1 VNCATT
7 DELIEMLFKGFRLM
21 WAQGTSW
28 NDGGAHWHHLASTTE
43 RSVCGGDAALRQI
56 TLSTCCDSCW
66 WQEKLVIEAIK
77 KQLQAQISDSFE
89 QLCRL
94 QEARQQVLADL
105 QDKNIALDIDIEQY
119 NLTEDSPDISYKPDP
134 TRVPK
139 G

>member
-1 VNCATT
+1 
-7 DELIEMLFKGFRLM
+7 M
-21 WAQGTSW
+21 
-28 NDGGAHWHHLASTTE
+28 
-43 RSVCGGDAALRQI
+43 CGGDAALRQI

>member
-1 VNCATT
+1 MVQ
-7 DELIEMLFKGFRLM
+7 L
-21 WAQGTSW
+21 
-28 NDGGAHWHHLASTTE
+28 
-43 RSVCGGDAALRQI
+43 CGLCI
-56 TLSTCCDSCW
+56 
-66 WQEKLVIEAIK
+66 WQEKQVIEAVK
-77 KQLQAQISDSFE
+77 RQLQAQISDSFE

-94 QEARQQVLADL
+94 QEARQQILADL

>member
-1 VNCATT
+1 MTVIVIVWQQ
-7 DELIEMLFKGFRLM
+7 LYGSYWR
-21 WAQGTSW
+21 
-28 NDGGAHWHHLASTTE
+28 
-43 RSVCGGDAALRQI
+43 
-56 TLSTCCDSCW
+56 
-66 WQEKLVIEAIK
+66 QEKQVIEAIK
-77 KQLQAQISDSFE
+77 RQLQAQISDSFE

>member
-1 VNCATT
+1 
-7 DELIEMLFKGFRLM
+7 M
-21 WAQGTSW
+21 
-28 NDGGAHWHHLASTTE
+28 
-43 RSVCGGDAALRQI
+43 
-56 TLSTCCDSCW
+56 
-66 WQEKLVIEAIK
+66 IEAVK
-77 KQLQAQISDSFE
+77 RQLQAQISDSFE

-119 NLTEDSPDISYKPDP
+119 NLTEESSDISYKPDP

>member
-1 VNCATT
+1 
-7 DELIEMLFKGFRLM
+7 M
-21 WAQGTSW
+21 
-28 NDGGAHWHHLASTTE
+28 
-43 RSVCGGDAALRQI
+43 CGGDATLRQI

>member
-1 VNCATT
+1 
-7 DELIEMLFKGFRLM
+7 M
-21 WAQGTSW
+21 
-28 NDGGAHWHHLASTTE
+28 
-43 RSVCGGDAALRQI
+43 CGGDATLRQI
-56 TLSTCCDSCW
+56 TLATCCDSCW

>member
-1 VNCATT
+1 
-7 DELIEMLFKGFRLM
+7 
-21 WAQGTSW
+21 
-28 NDGGAHWHHLASTTE
+28 
-43 RSVCGGDAALRQI
+43 
-56 TLSTCCDSCW
+56 
-66 WQEKLVIEAIK
+66 VIEAIK

-105 QDKNIALDIDIEQY
+105 QDKNIALGIDIEQY

>member
-1 VNCATT
+1 
-7 DELIEMLFKGFRLM
+7 M
-21 WAQGTSW
+21 
-28 NDGGAHWHHLASTTE
+28 
-43 RSVCGGDAALRQI
+43 
-56 TLSTCCDSCW
+56 
-66 WQEKLVIEAIK
+66 IEAIK

-105 QDKNIALDIDIEQY
+105 QDKNIALDIDVEQY
-119 NLTEDSPDISYKPDP
+119 NLTEDSPEISYKPDP

>member
-1 VNCATT
+1 
-7 DELIEMLFKGFRLM
+7 
-21 WAQGTSW
+21 
-28 NDGGAHWHHLASTTE
+28 
-43 RSVCGGDAALRQI
+43 
-56 TLSTCCDSCW
+56 
-66 WQEKLVIEAIK
+66 VIEAVK
-77 KQLQAQISDSFE
+77 RQLQAQISDSFE

-119 NLTEDSPDISYKPDP
+119 NLTEESPEISYKPDP

>member
-1 VNCATT
+1 
-7 DELIEMLFKGFRLM
+7 
-21 WAQGTSW
+21 
-28 NDGGAHWHHLASTTE
+28 
-43 RSVCGGDAALRQI
+43 
-56 TLSTCCDSCW
+56 
-66 WQEKLVIEAIK
+66 VIEAIK

-105 QDKNIALDIDIEQY
+105 QDKNIALDIDVEQY
-119 NLTEDSPDISYKPDP
+119 NLTEDSPEISYKPDP

>member
-1 VNCATT
+1 
-7 DELIEMLFKGFRLM
+7 MLCQANVPTLM
-21 WAQGTSW
+21 RCNFLKVDICT
-28 NDGGAHWHHLASTTE
+28 
-43 RSVCGGDAALRQI
+43 VF
-56 TLSTCCDSCW
+56 
-66 WQEKLVIEAIK
+66 QEKLVIEAIK
-77 KQLQAQISDSFE
+77 KQLQAQINDSFE

-119 NLTEDSPDISYKPDP
+119 NLTEDSPEISYKPDP

>member
-1 VNCATT
+1 MFM
-7 DELIEMLFKGFRLM
+7 I
-21 WAQGTSW
+21 
-28 NDGGAHWHHLASTTE
+28 GA
-43 RSVCGGDAALRQI
+43 
-56 TLSTCCDSCW
+56 CW
-66 WQEKLVIEAIK
+66 RQEKLVIEAIK